1 MNNPIFLILTGA
13 LAAALSWIGVRLIRR
28 YAIQRQQLPT
38 AGSTSGSASDR
49 APDSAAPRPPR
60 GGGLAIV
67 VVVLLVF
74 MPVGLSLA
82 DPGQVVRYALGGAL
96 IAMIGFVDDLRTV
109 SRVAR
114 LLAQAGVALIFVPAA
129 PIQAVG
135 LPGLTLLLSEP
146 ASYVIGVLWIVGLS
160 NAYSYMDGVDGLAG
174 GQAVLA
180 GGLWA
185 GVGLVENEPL
195 VVLLGV
201 LLAGASAGFLVYNL
215 PPASIFMGNVGSTFL
230 GFSLAVLPL
239 LAVSRGAS
247 PRLLIS
253 GGLIVGLFLFD
264 AVLTFFRY
272 LVKGQNR
279 RRAYRSH
286 LYQRLIQLGEPPL
299 LVTLLYLLLSTGF
312 GVAGLIYWREETW
325 LALIMCALACL
336 ILFAWITYREHEDR
350 TSRQSSRSP

>member
-1 MNNPIFLILTGA
+1 VSNPVFLILTGV
-13 LAAALSWIGVRLIRR
+13 LAAALAWLGVRLIRR
-28 YAIQRQQLPT
+28 YAIQRQPVD
-38 AGSTSGSASDR
+38 G
-49 APDSAAPRPPR
+49 AAVRPPR

-67 VVVLLVF
+67 VVVLLIF
-74 MPVGLSLA
+74 MPVGLSLG
-82 DPGQVVRYALGGAL
+82 DPGQVVRYALGSAM
-96 IAMIGFVDDLRTV
+96 IAMIGFVDDTRV
-109 SRVAR
+109 ISRAAR
-114 LLAQAGVALIFVPAA
+114 LLAQIGVALVFVPAA
-129 PIQAVG
+129 PIQVIG
-135 LPGLTLLLSEP
+135 LPRLNLDLSEP
-146 ASYVIGVLWIVGLS
+146 VSYLIGVLWIVGLT
-160 NAYSYMDGVDGLAG
+160 NAYSYMDGIDGLAG

-215 PPASIFMGNVGSTFL
+215 PPASIFMGSVGSTFL

-264 AVLTFFRY
+264 ACLTFFRY

-286 LYQRLIQLGEPPL
+286 LYQRLVQLGEPPL

-325 LALIMCALACL
+325 LALAMCALACL
-336 ILFAWITYREHEDR
+336 ILFIWITYREREATTHH
-350 TSRQSSRSP
+350 SSSPTP